1 MKRTNSLQLTNSC
14 GIRFAFCFIEK
25 YSVNNLLSGRGCK
38 RDDAE
43 SDRLVNDDN
52 LVGYPFVVQSV
63 PFVGYDIGPFVVTVP
78 FVVVTFRSTLCSAK

>member
-1 MKRTNSLQLTNSC
+1 MFQASAQ
-14 GIRFAFCFIEK
+14 F
-25 YSVNNLLSGRGCK
+25 

-43 SDRLVNDDN
+43 LVSHTADDN

>member
-1 MKRTNSLQLTNSC
+1 MKRSMLASP
-14 GIRFAFCFIEK
+14 G
-25 YSVNNLLSGRGCK
+25 Y

-43 SDRLVNDDN
+43 LVSHTADDN

-78 FVVVTFRSTLCSAK
+78 FVVVNLCSAKCSFCRLRHWCNL

>member
-1 MKRTNSLQLTNSC
+1 MKTIFPWVPKFPEKSESLAVVKL
-14 GIRFAFCFIEK
+14 RLRAA
-25 YSVNNLLSGRGCK
+25 

-63 PFVGYDIGPFVVTVP
+63 PFVG
-78 FVVVTFRSTLCSAK
+78 